1 MKDTYKRYLVSSLI
15 TFLTAFMVAIIPL
28 METLTPENFGKS
40 AIFGIIVVGVRA
52 GIKALSEW
60 LVKNINF

>member
-1 MKDTYKRYLVSSLI
+1 MKNTYKRYLVSSLI
-15 TFLTAFMVAIIPL
+15 TFLTAFMIAIVPL

-40 AIFGIIVVGVRA
+40 AIFGIIVAGVRA

-60 LVKNINF
+60 LIKNINI

>member
-1 MKDTYKRYLVSSLI
+1 MNDTYKRYIVSSLI
-15 TFLTAFMVAIIPL
+15 TFLTGFMIAIVPL

-40 AIFGIIVVGVRA
+40 AIVGIVFAGVRA

-60 LVKNINF
+60 LTKNINL